1 VAVLSRLPR
10 ISPRVYAYIT
20 LAALASLVI
29 IVLTGAAV
37 RVTGSGLGCPTWP
50 ECRGAILQTELDSHA
65 AIEYGKR
72 LFTGGVSVC
81 TILAALS
88 AFLRRPF
95 RRDLAILGL
104 LLPLGVLMQAM
115 LGGLTVLYDLRPGF
129 VMGHF
134 LLSQLC
140 VAAAFALFWRAR
152 HEPGERPRTA
162 DRWSVWPV
170 RALLVYGGFVLFA
183 GTVATGA
190 GPHAGASGTG
200 EVVTRLSFWGGGT
213 AHKVIEWH
221 GRAGTGLLILSVATW
236 LLLWRRGANAQVRKA
251 MTFVIG
257 AICVQGAIGMWQYWT
272 GVPAELVWF
281 HVAAATSTWLCLLWA
296 AAAAGNLTVARKPTG
311 AAAAQQAPPAA
322 AAGPSPVPAGQ
333 R

>member
-1 VAVLSRLPR
+1 MLLSRLPR
-10 ISPRVYAYIT
+10 ISPRAYAIVT
-20 LAALASLVI
+20 SVALASLVI
-29 IVLTGAAV
+29 IVLSGAAV

-50 ECRGAILQTELDSHA
+50 ECRGAFIQTELDSHA
-65 AIEYGKR
+65 AIEYGNR
-72 LFTGGVSVC
+72 LFTGVVSVC
-81 TILAALS
+81 TILAALC

-95 RRDLAILGL
+95 RRDLAVLGL
-104 LLPLGVLMQAM
+104 LLPLGVVLQAA

-140 VAAAFALFWRAR
+140 VGAGFALMWRAW
-152 HEPGERPRTA
+152 HEPGARPRIA
-162 DRWSVWPV
+162 DRWAVWPV

-190 GPHAGASGTG
+190 GPHAGAAGTG

-221 GRAGTGLLILSVATW
+221 GRAGTGLLILAVGLW
-236 LLLWRRGANAQVRKA
+236 ILLWRRGANREVRRA
-251 MTFVIG
+251 VTALIA
-257 AICVQGAIGMWQYWT
+257 AICLQGAIGLWQYWV

-281 HVAAATSTWLCLLWA
+281 HVGGATATWLTLLWA
-296 AAAAGNLTVARKPTG
+296 TAAAGNLAPRPAVEPAQRPRPVDVAPERVG
-311 AAAAQQAPPAA
+311 A
-322 AAGPSPVPAGQ
+322 
-333 R
+333 

>member
-1 VAVLSRLPR
+1 MLRAVLSRLPR
-10 ISPRVYAYIT
+10 ISPGAYALIT

-50 ECRGAILQTELDSHA
+50 ECRGAFIQTELNSHA
-65 AIEYGKR
+65 AIEYGNR
-72 LFTGGVSVC
+72 LFTGVVSVC
-81 TILAALS
+81 TILAALC

-104 LLPLGVLMQAM
+104 LLPLGVVLQAA

-129 VMGHF
+129 VMSHF

-140 VAAAFALFWRAR
+140 VAAAFALTWRAR
-152 HEPGERPRTA
+152 HEPGDRPRIA

-200 EVVTRLSFWGGGT
+200 EVVARLSFWGGGT

-221 GRAGTGLLILSVATW
+221 GRMGTALLIGAIGIW
-236 LLLWRRGANAQVRKA
+236 LLLWRRQANREVRRAMGA
-251 MTFVIG
+251 VI
-257 AICVQGAIGMWQYWT
+257 AAVCVQGAIGLWQYEV

-281 HVAAATSTWLCLLWA
+281 HVAAASATWLCLLWA
-296 AAAAGNLTVARKPTG
+296 TAAAGNLR
-311 AAAAQQAPPAA
+311 
-322 AAGPSPVPAGQ
+322 PAGAPLADSAQ
-333 R
+333 GLVDVEPERVRA

>member
-1 VAVLSRLPR
+1 VLSRLPR
-10 ISPRVYAYIT
+10 ISPRAYAIVT
-20 LAALASLVI
+20 TAALASLVI

-37 RVTGSGLGCPTWP
+37 RVTSSGLGCPTWP
-50 ECRGAILQTELDSHA
+50 ECHGKLIQTALDSHA
-65 AIEYGKR
+65 AIEYGNR
-72 LFTGGVSVC
+72 LFTGVVSVC
-81 TILAALS
+81 TILAALCS
-88 AFLRRPF
+88 FLRRPF

-104 LLPLGVLMQAM
+104 LLPLGVVMQAL

-140 VAAAFALFWRAR
+140 VAAGFALFWRAR
-152 HEPGERPRTA
+152 HEPGERPRVA
-162 DRWSVWPV
+162 DRWAVWPV
-170 RALLVYGGFVLFA
+170 RALLLYGGFVLFA

-190 GPHAGASGTG
+190 GPHSGAGHDYAPI
-200 EVVTRLSFWGGGT
+200 RLSFWGGAT
-213 AHKVIEWH
+213 AHRVVDWH
-221 GRAGTGLLILSVATW
+221 GRAGTGLLILTIGVW
-236 LLLWRRGANAQVRKA
+236 LLLWHRRANAQVRKA
-251 MTFVIG
+251 VTVAIG
-257 AICVQGAIGMWQYWT
+257 AICVQGVIGMWQYWT

-296 AAAAGNLTVARKPTG
+296 TAAAGNLTVAREPAG

>member
-1 VAVLSRLPR
+1 MLSRLPR
-10 ISPRVYAYIT
+10 ISPRIYAYVAA
-20 LAALASLVI
+20 AALASLVI
-29 IVLTGAAV
+29 IVLSGAAV

-50 ECRGAILQTELDSHA
+50 ECRGTFIQTELDSHA
-65 AIEYGKR
+65 AIEYGNR
-72 LFTGGVSVC
+72 LFTGVVSVC
-81 TILAALS
+81 TILAALG

-104 LLPLGVLMQAM
+104 LLPLGVMLQAA

-140 VAAAFALFWRAR
+140 VAAAFALAWRAW
-152 HEPGERPRTA
+152 HEPGDRPRVA

-170 RALLVYGGFVLFA
+170 RALLAWGGFVLFA

-190 GPHAGASGTG
+190 GPHAGAAGTG

-221 GRAGTGLLILSVATW
+221 GRAGTALLLATIGVW
-236 LLLWRRGANAQVRKA
+236 ILLWRRGANAQVRRA
-251 MTFVIG
+251 VTVAIG
-257 AICVQGAIGMWQYWT
+257 AICVQGAIGLWQYWT

-281 HVAAATSTWLCLLWA
+281 HVLAATATWLSLLWA
-296 AAAAGNLTVARKPTG
+296 TAAAGTLTAAREPSAPVAQPRRPMDVG
-311 AAAAQQAPPAA
+311 AERVGA
-322 AAGPSPVPAGQ
+322 
-333 R
+333 

>member
-1 VAVLSRLPR
+1 VLSRLPR
-10 ISPRVYAYIT
+10 ISPRAYVYIT
-20 LAALASLVI
+20 LAALVSLVVI
-29 IVLTGAAV
+29 ILSGAAV

-50 ECRGAILQTELDSHA
+50 ECNGAILQTELSSHA
-65 AIEYGKR
+65 AIEYGNR
-72 LFTGGVSVC
+72 LFTGIVSVC
-81 TILAALS
+81 TILAALC

-95 RRDLAILGL
+95 RRDLAWLGL
-104 LLPLGVLMQAM
+104 LLPLGVLLQAG

-140 VAAAFALFWRAR
+140 VAAAFALYWRAR
-152 HEPGERPRTA
+152 HEPGERPRIA
-162 DRWSVWPV
+162 DRWAVWPV
-170 RALLVYGGFVLFA
+170 RGLLVFGGFVLFA

-200 EVVTRLSFWGGGT
+200 EVVERLHFWGGGT

-221 GRAGTGLLILSVATW
+221 GRAGTALLVLSVAIW
-236 LLLWRRGANAQVRKA
+236 LLLWRRGANPDVRKA
-251 MTFVIG
+251 MTAVIG
-257 AICVQGAIGMWQYWT
+257 AICVQGAIGMWQYWV

-281 HVAAATSTWLCLLWA
+281 HVAAATATWLALLWA
-296 AAAAGNLTVARKPTG
+296 TATAGNLTPARE
-311 AAAAQQAPPAA
+311 AAPAPAAQETPPATT
-322 AAGPSPVPAGQ
+322 AGPGPIPAGQ